1 MAAGAR
7 LRRLGWA
14 ALLLAGC
21 LSAPAL
27 RAGGIP
33 QPVIEPARGGQCI
46 APPAV
51 MRREHMV
58 MLKHQRELT
67 VREGMRGAKVDL
79 RACVDCHASR
89 ASGSV
94 IARPQDFCA
103 SCHRYVGV
111 KLTCFECHSD
121 KPGPGTHATLF
132 PTGLARAG
140 R

>member
-1 MAAGAR
+1 MALKAR
-7 LRRLGWA
+7 LARLGWA
-14 ALLLAGC
+14 ALLLATC
-21 LSAPAL
+21 LAAPTL
-27 RAGGIP
+27 HAGEVP
-33 QPVIEPARGGQCI
+33 KPFIEPARGGKCI

-67 VREGMRGAKVDL
+67 VREGMRGAKIDL
-79 RACVDCHASR
+79 RACVACHASR
-89 ASGSV
+89 ASDSV

-121 KPGPGTHATLF
+121 KPGPATHAALF
-132 PTGLARAG
+132 PAGLARAG

>member
-1 MAAGAR
+1 VAIGAR
-7 LRRLGWA
+7 LRRLGGV

-21 LSAPAL
+21 LSAPGL
-27 RAGGIP
+27 QAGTP
-33 QPVIEPARGGQCI
+33 QPVIEQARGGQCV

-58 MLKHQRELT
+58 MLMHQRELT
-67 VREGMRGAKVDL
+67 VREGMRGARVDL
-79 RACVDCHASR
+79 EACVDCHASR

-94 IARPQDFCA
+94 DARPQDFCA

-121 KPGPGTHATLF
+121 KPRQAALVPTLAGKGT
-132 PTGLARAG
+132 P
-140 R
+140 